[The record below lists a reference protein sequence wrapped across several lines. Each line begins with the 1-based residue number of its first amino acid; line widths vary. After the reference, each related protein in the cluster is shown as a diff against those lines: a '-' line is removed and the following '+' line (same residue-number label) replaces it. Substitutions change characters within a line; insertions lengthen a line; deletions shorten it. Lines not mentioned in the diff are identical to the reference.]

1 MSHNRCRRLYIR
13 IEYQKLVAWHSW
25 YISTITCSLLLFQ
38 PNLRLIIFIYLCF
51 VIICCPNFLI
61 ISKTL
66 FITGMWSCWLY
77 AEFSSCSVMK
87 MIVIMMMVVQ
97 RFSQFINLLCSRWNP
112 GFYGVAQNHSYE
124 DHFHAYGSIK
134 IYKRKIILFCLY
146 YKCSD
151 IVKLFVPHGI
161 VVLNFKIVS

>member
-25 YISTITCSLLLFQ
+25 YILTITCSLLLFQ

-112 GFYGVAQNHSYE
+112 GFYGVAQNHSHE
-124 DHFHAYGSIK
+124 DHFNAYGSIK
-134 IYKRKIILFCLY
+134 IYKRKIIFITNARILLNYLYLTALLF
-146 YKCSD
+146 
-151 IVKLFVPHGI
+151 
-161 VVLNFKIVS
+161 

>member
-25 YISTITCSLLLFQ
+25 YILTITCSLLLFQ
-38 PNLRLIIFIYLCF
+38 PNLRLFWYIIFIYLCF

-112 GFYGVAQNHSYE
+112 GFYGVAQNHSCE
-124 DHFHAYGSIK
+124 DHFHAYDSIK
-134 IYKRKIILFCLY
+134 IYKLNFCLM
-146 YKCSD
+146 
-151 IVKLFVPHGI
+151 
-161 VVLNFKIVS
+161 

>member
-1 MSHNRCRRLYIR
+1 MNSKSNHHIY
-13 IEYQKLVAWHSW
+13 
-25 YISTITCSLLLFQ
+25 
-38 PNLRLIIFIYLCF
+38 IFIFCNNLL
-51 VIICCPNFLI
+51 PKFLI

-112 GFYGVAQNHSYE
+112 GFYSVAQHHCYE
-124 DHFHAYGSIK
+124 DHFHAYGSIM
-134 IYKRKIILFCLY
+134 IYTIYLQSSIHSPYRN
-146 YKCSD
+146 CSD
-151 IVKLFVPHGI
+151 IVKLFARYGMF
-161 VVLNFKIVS
+161 VLNFQ